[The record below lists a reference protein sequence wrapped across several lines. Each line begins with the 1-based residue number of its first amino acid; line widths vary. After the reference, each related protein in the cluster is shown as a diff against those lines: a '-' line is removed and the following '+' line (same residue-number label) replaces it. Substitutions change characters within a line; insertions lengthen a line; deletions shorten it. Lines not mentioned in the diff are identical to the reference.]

1 MHKVLQPQLPQ
12 EQLKEVYSRICEL
25 LNTKVPKHFEDVS
38 PATPAGQQRV
48 VDDVVHLATTLSR
61 LRAVQA
67 RARARGESAR
77 ARASERE
84 RDKVER
90 PRCRPRGGARRGE
103 RRAGTGGV
111 AGITRI
117 WRARARGE
125 SPRARAQRT
134 RCLVSTQ

>member
-1 MHKVLQPQLPQ
+1 MIKGVTTMHKVLQPQLPQ

-77 ARASERE
+77 ATSRAH
-84 RDKVER
+84 
-90 PRCRPRGGARRGE
+90 ARLSHSDS
-103 RRAGTGGV
+103 AV
-111 AGITRI
+111 LPPLPFLLPQA
-117 WRARARGE
+117 
-125 SPRARAQRT
+125 
-134 RCLVSTQ
+134 TQLTFEEHFRKRFPSAS

>member
-1 MHKVLQPQLPQ
+1 MIKGVTTMHKVLQPQLPQ

-77 ARASERE
+77 ARRRE
-84 RDKVER
+84 LTRPFR
-90 PRCRPRGGARRGE
+90 TRTPRC
-103 RRAGTGGV
+103 
-111 AGITRI
+111 
-117 WRARARGE
+117 
-125 SPRARAQRT
+125 SPPLPFLLPQA
-134 RCLVSTQ
+134 TQLTFEEHFRKRFPSAS